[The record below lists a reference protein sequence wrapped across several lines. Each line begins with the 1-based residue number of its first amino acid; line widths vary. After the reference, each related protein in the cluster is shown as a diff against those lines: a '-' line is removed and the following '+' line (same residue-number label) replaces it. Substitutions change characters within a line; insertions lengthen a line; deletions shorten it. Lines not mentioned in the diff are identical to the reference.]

1 MIYCIWYPS
10 GGFGH
15 FVNAAI
21 SMYGEGFKRPK
32 QSFVFSRSGNSHALD
47 LVAPKF
53 YPTTVHYDYEF
64 DTDFNYTV
72 LVDTG
77 INNESTAFED
87 SFNDHKVIKICYSD
101 ISWPIVSR
109 TMIEKAM
116 NADFDSEAR
125 KNSTCWQSSA
135 DWAVRENYFLFLR
148 DHHLRPKWKPNTKYY
163 QLFVDDIIDYQ
174 RLIKKIRTFNINI
187 DDFSSLHQE
196 FINTNNT
203 SIKPVLESLKLI
215 NAVNAN
221 QEINL
226 GYFENNL
233 WAQSVVYYFIQVI
246 FGFEVPH
253 NDYSQW
259 FTSVEE
265 IVKML
270 NQHGVKLDSN
280 QRSYC

>member
-87 SFNDHKVIKICYSD
+87 SFNDHKVIKIWMTNCNHQN
-101 ISWPIVSR
+101 PAVVSSIR
-109 TMIEKAM
+109 GLQPQG
-116 NADFDSEAR
+116 
-125 KNSTCWQSSA
+125 C
-135 DWAVRENYFLFLR
+135 LF
-148 DHHLRPKWKPNTKYY
+148 
-163 QLFVDDIIDYQ
+163 
-174 RLIKKIRTFNINI
+174 KKHTP
-187 DDFSSLHQE
+187 E
-196 FINTNNT
+196 F
-203 SIKPVLESLKLI
+203 
-215 NAVNAN
+215 
-221 QEINL
+221 
-226 GYFENNL
+226 
-233 WAQSVVYYFIQVI
+233 
-246 FGFEVPH
+246 
-253 NDYSQW
+253 
-259 FTSVEE
+259 
-265 IVKML
+265 
-270 NQHGVKLDSN
+270 
-280 QRSYC
+280 